1 MSLAMSKTEREAF
14 LADVHV
20 GVMSVSEEDRGPL
33 TVPIWYTYVPGGE
46 VRFVTG
52 RESRKATLLRDTG
65 RFTLCVQTETAPY
78 KYVSVEGPIIGVAT
92 ADVEADIRP
101 LAHRYLGRE
110 IGDRYVAAV
119 HGGTDDDS
127 IVVRM
132 LPERWLSADF
142 AKEFGSV

>member
-1 MSLAMSKTEREAF
+1 MSKTEREAF

-20 GVMSVSEEDRGPL
+20 GVMSVSEVDRGPL

-65 RFTLCVQTETAPY
+65 RFTLCVQTETAAY

-92 ADVEADIRP
+92 ADVDADIRP
-101 LAHRYLGRE
+101 LAH
-110 IGDRYVAAV
+110 RYVAAV